1 MRISAN
7 ALAFVSPPT
16 VPCRAQQ
23 ESTKGGTAMRVG
35 KSFAFFAAA
44 ELALGLG
51 GCGGYSA
58 PSQPRPSPTSVTI
71 TPASASV
78 PASTGTQNF
87 TATVGNDYL
96 SRGVTWALSGM
107 GCNGATCGSLTSITT
122 SSVTYNAPAAVP
134 NPATVTLAATSINDM
149 TKSSTATITVTA
161 AAAPG
166 AAAVSVTITDTPPAG
181 VTLLSFEVNVTGAT
195 LNPGNIDLLAGK
207 GPVQIELKQ
216 LETESAFLNTAPV
229 APGTFASLSLTFA
242 NPELTFKNDT
252 GATLAGC
259 AVGAVCEI
267 KPTGPLTATA
277 DFPGSGIVVMAN
289 SPTGIQVDVN
299 PGTILNATLGVD
311 FSLAGAVSA
320 QQLAMKPGGELDDL
334 DDLRG
339 AVQSLDNTNKKFTL
353 QTSDG
358 DFSITTDSN
367 TAIDLEA
374 CAANNFTCLQNNQ
387 FVEVDVELMAGGVFL
402 AKKIEFEDDAEG
414 DELEGVV
421 FKIDDAAHFE
431 MVVLD
436 ELKNVNNVSIGNPT
450 VVTLS
455 NPEFRVRAD
464 GVQVPSTLQGDFEGA
479 TDTSQLLPGQ
489 TVQIRLTSPAS
500 PGLPVAVTTDR
511 VRLRMTQFTANVKAG
526 SVVPPNFSVDTPPAL
541 FITAG
546 ISGSHVQTSSETDF
560 EGVSG
565 VSALADGNAVSLRG
579 LLFKNGALP
588 PELVAKK
595 VRKR

>member
-1 MRISAN
+1 M
-7 ALAFVSPPT
+7 
-16 VPCRAQQ
+16 
-23 ESTKGGTAMRVG
+23 
-35 KSFAFFAAA
+35 
-44 ELALGLG
+44 
-51 GCGGYSA
+51 
-58 PSQPRPSPTSVTI
+58 
-71 TPASASV
+71 
-78 PASTGTQNF
+78 
-87 TATVGNDYL
+87 
-96 SRGVTWALSGM
+96 
-107 GCNGATCGSLTSITT
+107 
-122 SSVTYNAPAAVP
+122 
-134 NPATVTLAATSINDM
+134 LAATSINDM

-216 LETESAFLNTAPV
+216 LETESAFLNTATV

-252 GATLAGC
+252 AATLAGC
-259 AVGAVCEI
+259 AAGAVCEI

-320 QQLAMKPGGELDDL
+320 QQLAMKPGGALDDL

-339 AVQSLDNTNKKFTL
+339 AVQNLDTTNKKFTL
-353 QTSDG
+353 HTSDG
-358 DFSITTDSN
+358 DFPITTDSN
-367 TAIDLEA
+367 TEIDFEA

-402 AKKIEFEDDAEG
+402 AKKIEVEDDAEG

-421 FKIDDAAHFE
+421 FKVDNAARFE

-436 ELKNVNNVSIGNPT
+436 ELKNVKNVSIGNPT

-464 GVQVPSTLQGDFEGA
+464 GLQVPSALQGDLEGA
-479 TDTSQLLPGQ
+479 TDTSQLLRGQ
-489 TVQIRLTSPAS
+489 TVQIRLTSPAN
-500 PGLPVAVTTDR
+500 PGQPVAVTTDR

-526 SVVPPNFSVDTPPAL
+526 SVVPPNLSVDTLPAL

-579 LLFKNGALP
+579 PLFKNGALP